1 MNCGTGVSLSS
12 PLQQHFWQLKI
23 AKVICWSWWVGFFF
37 KETSSETW
45 HSVFINLHNL
55 ELSSYGPIYVNS
67 FVLQYFLSK
76 KLGQFWT
83 IFLHVSDTHLR
94 KITESSFRSFSHS
107 NFLMGRVSSPSE
119 HVVCE
124 TTLPLRS
131 QITIV
136 PSWKIRNI
144 SDYIH
149 N

>member
-1 MNCGTGVSLSS
+1 MVQVFLWVLPYNNVSDSWR
-12 PLQQHFWQLKI
+12 LQRL
-23 AKVICWSWWVGFFF
+23 CWSWWGFCFF
-37 KETSSETW
+37 KDIETW

-55 ELSSYGPIYVNS
+55 ELTSYGPSFVIHVNS

-83 IFLHVSDTHLR
+83 IFLHVSDTHLK

-144 SDYIH
+144 SDYMH